1 MRTSAKIISAVAV
14 AGLAFAASAAFTG
27 AGLTNNAGATQF
39 VGGEI
44 SQTVTG
50 ATLSGISYVFTDA
63 TNTAVSGVNLSFA
76 DAQANGQQVAIT
88 LTDGSAAT
96 FTCADIAAQASS
108 CTLVDPLVP
117 ATNVTAA
124 TITVS

>member
-1 MRTSAKIISAVAV
+1 MRKSAKIISAVAV

-27 AGLTNNAGATQF
+27 AGLTNNAGASQF

-44 SQTVTG
+44 SQTVSG
-50 ATLSGISYVFTDA
+50 ATLSNVSYVFTDA

-76 DAQANGQQVAIT
+76 DAQSDGQQVTIA
-88 LTDGSAAT
+88 LTDGSEAT
-96 FTCADIAAQASS
+96 FTCTDVTAQASS